1 MTRYFNFKAMIK
13 QVLLLISSTL
23 LFVSCNNGGPVDGGP
38 CSYKETI
45 HPAKLIKLE
54 TTDSTRYNAW
64 LELEAGINS
73 TDKKDTVYSERL
85 NGGPL
90 YAAQIKKDSI
100 AVGRIYKFVRKEIL
114 SGHCNPRVDMIRF
127 ENY

>member
-1 MTRYFNFKAMIK
+1 MSK
-13 QVLLLISSTL
+13 QVLLLLSSGL

-54 TTDSTRYNAW
+54 TSDSTRYNAW

-73 TDKKDTVYSERL
+73 TNKKDTVYSERL

-90 YAAQIKKDSI
+90 YAEQIKKDSI
-100 AVGRIYKFVRKEIL
+100 AVGRIYKLIRREIL
-114 SGHCNPRVDMIRF
+114 SGHCTPRVDMIRF
-127 ENY
+127 EKY

>member
-1 MTRYFNFKAMIK
+1 MIK
-13 QVLLLISSTL
+13 QGLLFLFSVM

-45 HPAKLIKLE
+45 HPAKLIYLE
-54 TTDSTRYNAW
+54 THDSTRYNAW

-73 TDKKDTVYSERL
+73 PDKKDTVYSERL

-90 YAAQIKKDSI
+90 YAEQIKKDSI
-100 AVGRIYKFVRKEIL
+100 TVGISYKFVVKNII
-114 SGHCNPRVDMIRF
+114 SGSCTPRVDMVRF
-127 ENY
+127 EKY